1 MTVKELIQ
9 PGDKVDISP
18 IWQDEEKEK
27 EQAAPVYK
35 SKVLDCMENGNL
47 ELSMPSER
55 GKLILLSL
63 ESRIELVIYT
73 RAGMYRVVGQIK
85 ERYKS
90 DNLYVVEVEL
100 KTQPQKFQ
108 RREYYRF
115 PFVLEFQYF
124 MITKEE
130 AKMIPP
136 EALLVDLREAQEEGA
151 DTGNEREHTGM
162 IVDLSGGG
170 IKFRTKEPMTPRQ
183 WLLLHF
189 SLKNEAVDQRFCII
203 ASVMSCVRSEH
214 TQERLFDVRA
224 RFQIR
229 DANTREEI
237 IRFIFEEE
245 RRSRQRSM

>member
-9 PGDKVDISP
+9 LGDKVDISP

-27 EQAAPVYK
+27 EQTAPVYK

-47 ELSMPSER
+47 ELSMPSEK

-73 RAGMYRVVGQIK
+73 KAGMYRVVGQIK

-115 PFVLEFQYF
+115 PFVLEFQYY

-130 AKMIPP
+130 AKIIPA
-136 EALLVDLREAQEEGA
+136 EALLVDLCEEQEEGA
-151 DTGNEREHTGM
+151 DTGNEREHTGT

-214 TQERLFDVRA
+214 TQERMFDVRA